1 MVGLL
6 TLPSRFLSQRRV
18 DYCHCLKKSVELL
31 DSDGLLVVL
40 GQQRQLVDYGLRCH
54 GVVCQRVVHLF
65 ITSLELA
72 KLLLEGLALVSE
84 LFRRLPV
91 DSATPGKN
99 LANA

>member
-40 GQQRQLVDYGLRCH
+40 GQQRQLVDYGLR
-54 GVVCQRVVHLF
+54 
-65 ITSLELA
+65 
-72 KLLLEGLALVSE
+72 
-84 LFRRLPV
+84 
-91 DSATPGKN
+91 
-99 LANA
+99 